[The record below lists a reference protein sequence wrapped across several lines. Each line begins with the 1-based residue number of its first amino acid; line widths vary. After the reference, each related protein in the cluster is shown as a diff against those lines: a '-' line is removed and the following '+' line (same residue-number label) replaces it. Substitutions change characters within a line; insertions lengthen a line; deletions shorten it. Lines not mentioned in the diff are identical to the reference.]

1 MSEFKGKDFG
11 TVLTEK
17 DIENAIENGEV
28 KNLIQR
34 IENVI
39 IQKALIKTRG
49 NITKAAELVR
59 MNRGTVR
66 KILERAEG

>member
-1 MSEFKGKDFG
+1 MT
-11 TVLTEK
+11 TVLTERN
-17 DIENAIENGEV
+17 IEDAIDKGEV
-28 KNLIQR
+28 RYLIHHL
-34 IENVI
+34 ENVI
-39 IQKALIKTRG
+39 IQKALIKTHG

>member
-1 MSEFKGKDFG
+1 MT
-11 TVLTEK
+11 TVLTERN
-17 DIENAIENGEV
+17 IEDAIEKGEV
-28 KNLIQR
+28 RDLIR
-34 IENVI
+34 HLENVV

>member
-1 MSEFKGKDFG
+1 MT
-11 TVLTEK
+11 TVLTEC
-17 DIENAIENGEV
+17 DIEDAIEKGEV
-28 KNLIQR
+28 RDLIR
-34 IENVI
+34 YLENVI
-39 IQKALIKTRG
+39 VQKALIKTRG

>member
-1 MSEFKGKDFG
+1 MT
-11 TVLTEK
+11 TVLTEC
-17 DIENAIENGEV
+17 DIEDAIDKGEV
-28 KNLIQR
+28 RDLIR
-34 IENVI
+34 HLENVI
-39 IQKALIKTRG
+39 VQKALIKTHG

>member
-1 MSEFKGKDFG
+1 MT
-11 TVLTEK
+11 TVLTERN
-17 DIENAIENGEV
+17 IEDAIEKGEA
-28 KNLIQR
+28 KRLIR
-34 IENVI
+34 HLENVI
-39 IQKALIKTRG
+39 VQKAVIKTHG

>member
-1 MSEFKGKDFG
+1 MR
-11 TVLTEK
+11 TVLTERN
-17 DIENAIENGEV
+17 IEDAIEKGEA
-28 KNLIQR
+28 KRLILHL
-34 IENVI
+34 ENVI
-39 IQKALIKTRG
+39 VQKALIKTHG

>member
-1 MSEFKGKDFG
+1 MT
-11 TVLTEK
+11 TVLTERN
-17 DIENAIENGEV
+17 IEDAIDKGEV
-28 KNLIQR
+28 RDLIR
-34 IENVI
+34 HLENVI

-49 NITKAAELVR
+49 NITQAAMLVN

>member
-1 MSEFKGKDFG
+1 MT

-17 DIENAIENGEV
+17 DIENAIDNGGAKHLV
-28 KNLIQR
+28 QH
-34 IENVI
+34 IESVI
-39 IQKALIKTRG
+39 VQKTLIKSHG
-49 NITKAAELVR
+49 NITKAAELVH

>member
-1 MSEFKGKDFG
+1 MT
-11 TVLTEK
+11 TVLTERN
-17 DIENAIENGEV
+17 IEDAIEKGEV
-28 KNLIQR
+28 RDLIR
-34 IENVI
+34 HLENVI
-39 IQKALIKTRG
+39 VQKALIKTHG

>member
-1 MSEFKGKDFG
+1 MT
-11 TVLTEK
+11 TVLTERN
-17 DIENAIENGEV
+17 IEDAIDKGEV
-28 KNLIQR
+28 RDLIR
-34 IENVI
+34 HIENVI
-39 IQKALIKTRG
+39 VQKALIKTRG

>member
-11 TVLTEK
+11 TVLTERN
-17 DIENAIENGEV
+17 IEDAIDNGEA
-28 KNLIQR
+28 KSLIR
-34 IENVI
+34 HLENVI
-39 IQKALIKTRG
+39 VQKALIKTHG

>member
-1 MSEFKGKDFG
+1 MT
-11 TVLTEK
+11 TVLTEC
-17 DIENAIENGEV
+17 DIEDAIDNGEV
-28 KNLIQR
+28 RDLIR
-34 IENVI
+34 HIKNVI
-39 IQKALIKTRG
+39 VQKALIKTHG

>member
-1 MSEFKGKDFG
+1 MT
-11 TVLTEK
+11 TVLTEC
-17 DIENAIENGEV
+17 DIEDAIDKGEA
-28 KNLIQR
+28 KSLSR
-34 IENVI
+34 HLENVI
-39 IQKALIKTRG
+39 VQKALIKTHG